1 VKIDLKELL
10 RRVGNEIEI
19 VEAADVSFPEDGLV
33 LTKPV
38 KLNLHLLNTGVSVLL
53 NGTIETEAELECAR
67 CLKKFRRQ
75 IGARLTEE
83 YVRPSPEPS
92 VHKSKEIELK
102 NEDIVFP
109 IADGDTIDLGE
120 TIRQNL
126 LLSLP
131 IKVLCREAC
140 EGV

>member
-10 RRVGNEIEI
+10 QQAGNEADI
-19 VEAADVSFPEDGLV
+19 VEEAGVSFPGDGLV
-33 LTKPV
+33 LTRPV
-38 KLNLHLLNTGVSVLL
+38 KLDLHLLNTGVSVLL
-53 NGTIETEAELECAR
+53 SGTIEAEAELECAR
-67 CLKKFRRQ
+67 CLKKFRRPV
-75 IGARLTEE
+75 AAKLSEE
-83 YVRPSPEPS
+83 YVRQVPEPPA
-92 VHKSKEIELK
+92 HKGKGIELK
-102 NEDIVFP
+102 DEDIVFP
-109 IADGDTIDLGE
+109 LASDDTLDLGE